1 LNTLKNPWLMR
12 SGANATAG
20 RRLICIPYA
29 GGGAAAFSGWA
40 KALGADVEVCS
51 VQLPGRENRFREKP
65 FDSMAP
71 LVAAI
76 AEGIRP
82 ILDEPYSIYGH
93 SLGGII
99 GFEVARYS
107 RSHFGREPENLIV
120 SAVRA
125 PHLPYPFSLIGK
137 LPEAEFIAEIG
148 SRYEPVP
155 EEILRDEEM
164 LRLTIPV
171 LRADF
176 SVFETYAYTDTP
188 PLASNIH
195 VLGGE
200 HDRMVSRDALDAWS
214 VHTTATHSVTIVPGG
229 HFFIREQRER
239 VWQRVREILQPSFQ

>member
-1 LNTLKNPWLMR
+1 MR
-12 SGANATAG
+12 SGSTAFG
-20 RRLICIPYA
+20 SRQLICIPYA

-40 KALGADVEVCS
+40 KALGADVEVCG
-51 VQLPGRENRFREKP
+51 VQLPGRENRFRETP
-65 FDSMAP
+65 FESLAP
-71 LVAAI
+71 LVAAV

-82 ILDEPYSIYGH
+82 ILDEPFSIYGH

-99 GFEVARYS
+99 GFELARYS

-125 PHLPYPFSLIGK
+125 PQLPYPFSFIGK
-137 LPEAEFIAEIG
+137 LPEPEFIAEIG
-148 SRYEPVP
+148 TRYEPVP

-164 LRLTIPV
+164 LRLTMPV

-176 SVFETYAYTDTP
+176 SVFETYEYVDAP
-188 PLASNIH
+188 PLACKIH

-200 HDRMVSRDALDAWS
+200 QDRMVSRDALDAWR
-214 VHTTATHSVTIVPGG
+214 VQTTGAHTVTVVPGG

-239 VWQRVREILQPSFQ
+239 VWRRIREILQASFQ